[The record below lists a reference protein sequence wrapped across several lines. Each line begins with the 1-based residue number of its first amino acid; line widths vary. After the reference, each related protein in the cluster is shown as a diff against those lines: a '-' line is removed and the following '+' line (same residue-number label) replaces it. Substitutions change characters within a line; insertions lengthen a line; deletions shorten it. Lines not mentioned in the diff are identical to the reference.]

1 WGGLID
7 LPHDTDHHTTHRLA
21 TLLTPGHPEDQ
32 LAIRSSAVW
41 ARRLEHAPP
50 EDGPDTEWRPVG
62 TTLITGGTGGIGAHL
77 ARWLAAAG
85 APHLLLLSRRGPDAP
100 GATEL
105 AEDIKNSGAA
115 VTITACDAAD
125 RAHLEDAL
133 RSVPA
138 DLPLTTVIH
147 AAGVMSY
154 APLADL
160 TPAGLSDVLAGKARA
175 AAHLHELT
183 QE

>member
-21 TLLTPGHPEDQ
+21 ALLTPGHPEDQ
-32 LAIRSSAVW
+32 LAIRPTGVL
-41 ARRLEHAPP
+41 ARRMRHAPP
-50 EDGPDTEWRPVG
+50 TPSLPAEWSPTG

-105 AEDIKNSGAA
+105 ITDVEQFGST
-115 VTITACDAAD
+115 VTIAACDAAD
-125 RAHLEDAL
+125 RTQLEQA
-133 RSVPA
+133 VAGIPA
-138 DLPLTTVIH
+138 DRPLTTIVH
-147 AAGVMSY
+147 AAGVPNY
-154 APLADL
+154 IPLTDL
-160 TPAGLSDVLAGKARA
+160 TPADLDHVLRPKSQA